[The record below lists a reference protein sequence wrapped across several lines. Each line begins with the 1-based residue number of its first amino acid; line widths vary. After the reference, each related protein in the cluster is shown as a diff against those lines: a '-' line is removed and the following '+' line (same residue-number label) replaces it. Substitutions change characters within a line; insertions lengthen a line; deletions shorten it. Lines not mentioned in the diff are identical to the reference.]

1 LSKGFG
7 ASSSRIGSIM
17 FVLSNIGGGLSP
29 WIVGVT
35 STGFGTLKAGLV
47 VPLVASA
54 VMYVLY
60 LQDLERTQIAQ
71 S

>member
-1 LSKGFG
+1 
-7 ASSSRIGSIM
+7 
-17 FVLSNIGGGLSP
+17 
-29 WIVGVT
+29 
-35 STGFGTLKAGLV
+35 LV

>member
-1 LSKGFG
+1 
-7 ASSSRIGSIM
+7 
-17 FVLSNIGGGLSP
+17 
-29 WIVGVT
+29 
-35 STGFGTLKAGLV
+35 